1 MLKLSTLAALL
12 VLPFAAQANNLIVNG
27 SFESQLINK
36 GHWSVLSTL
45 SGWQV
50 DQTSGVELRNNIAGR
65 AQDGVNFAELD
76 THHVKPFDKSTN
88 SAIWQT
94 VTTQA
99 NALYT
104 LSWWYSPR
112 IGTAANT
119 NDISVY
125 WNDTLLMTNS
135 GAGGS
140 AHDWQSFSVQAL
152 GTGLDVV
159 KFVAGGKQD
168 TYGGSLDNVSL
179 VAAPVPEAGTLSMVL
194 AGLVAIGLMM
204 SRQRRD

>member
-1 MLKLSTLAALL
+1 MKLSTLAALL
-12 VLPFAAQANNLIVNG
+12 VLPLAAQANNLIVNG

-45 SGWQV
+45 PGWQV

-112 IGTAANT
+112 IGTASNT

-140 AHDWQSFSVQAL
+140 AHDWQSFSVQTL

-159 KFVAGGKQD
+159 KFIAGGKQD
-168 TYGGSLDNVSL
+168 SYGGSLDNVSL
-179 VAAPVPEAGTLSMVL
+179 VAAPVPEAGTLSMVF
-194 AGLVAIGLMM
+194 AGLVAIGIMI
-204 SRQRRD
+204 SRRRQD